1 MYLGEVNHGQTSYPG
16 EHPALID
23 KTVFESAREILARN
37 AAARGHSQSRSQ
49 ALLVGRLFD
58 DRGHRMTP
66 SFAVKRGV
74 RYRYYVSRAVT
85 EGQNDLAGS
94 IVRVPAVDVEQAVL
108 DALHSLASTV
118 DPKGWSSLL
127 GRRPQ
132 HVNRLNEFST
142 IALRDAPTQTDPSAR
157 ATETSAFPVAE
168 APGSAT
174 TALLSTASQSAPTP
188 ASDRIASAPSRVMAL
203 ASESRRLIE
212 AAVERVIIRDGSIE
226 IALTREAAAIV
237 GDGTI
242 VATWS
247 KPPVR
252 VSRELIP
259 PIEGVHLDARATRS
273 DTKSKL
279 LAGIAKARGWL
290 DDLIAGRV
298 LHIANIAQREKRSVR
313 STATLLSLAFLKQ
326 RFVACPTGAA
336 CAPH

>member
-1 MYLGEVNHGQTSYPG
+1 VDSIGAS
-16 EHPALID
+16 
-23 KTVFESAREILARN
+23 RN
-37 AAARGHSQSRSQ
+37 NRC
-49 ALLVGRLFD
+49 
-58 DRGHRMTP
+58 TP
-66 SFAVKRGV
+66 
-74 RYRYYVSRAVT
+74 T
-85 EGQNDLAGS
+85 
-94 IVRVPAVDVEQAVL
+94 
-108 DALHSLASTV
+108 
-118 DPKGWSSLL
+118 
-127 GRRPQ
+127 
-132 HVNRLNEFST
+132 
-142 IALRDAPTQTDPSAR
+142 
-157 ATETSAFPVAE
+157 
-168 APGSAT
+168 
-174 TALLSTASQSAPTP
+174 

-313 STATLLSLAFLKQ
+313 STATLLSLAFL
-326 RFVACPTGAA
+326 APTLVQAIAENRLPRGIGLTRLSDLPTDWSEQFTALGLH
-336 CAPH
+336 APR